1 MSLKALA
8 NKIASMTNMEKI
20 TSSMK
25 MVAAAK
31 MKGTELRL
39 EAGKPF
45 GQRIVAAAFP
55 QPTVDEE
62 TLDEDAAA
70 QMVTDSDT
78 NAFVVISS
86 DRGLCGGVNSAVVK
100 CTKAAM
106 EKLAAEGKA
115 DAAAINIV
123 GDKARGGL
131 ERVFPGNLGCTMDE
145 TWAEPPSFAMASAI
159 TSRVLASEA
168 DRVHVVF
175 NTFKSAIAYQ
185 PTIFNCENYH
195 AFNEKALDSDG
206 PIYPAHLEDYEF
218 EPENSTE
225 ALQNMYEFAL
235 AGAVFNGM
243 IEGQASEE
251 SSRMAAMDNAS
262 KNAVSAPLSLPP
274 PLLPAGT
281 EHADYQ
287 HTYPSLP
294 APPFRTFSLFCLPG

>member
-39 EAGKPF
+39 AAGRVF
-45 GQRIVAAAFP
+45 GSRIVAAAFP
-55 QPTVDEE
+55 QPEVGEE
-62 TLDEDAAA
+62 ALEDDIAA
-70 QMVTDSDT
+70 QLVTDSDT

-86 DRGLCGGVNSAVVK
+86 DRGLCGGVNSSVVK

-106 EKLAAEGKA
+106 EKLDAEGKA
-115 DAAAINIV
+115 AAATINVV

-131 ERVFPGNLGCTMDE
+131 ERVYGANLACTMDE
-145 TWAEPPSFAMASAI
+145 TWVEVPSFAIASAI
-159 TSRVLASEA
+159 TSRVLATDA
-168 DRVHVVF
+168 DRVHIVF
-175 NTFKSAIAYQ
+175 NTFKSAIAYT

-262 KNAVSAPLSLPP
+262 KNAGELIEKLTLKYNRARQ
-274 PLLPAGT
+274 AAITT
-281 EHADYQ
+281 ELIEIISGAAA
-287 HTYPSLP
+287 LE
-294 APPFRTFSLFCLPG
+294 G